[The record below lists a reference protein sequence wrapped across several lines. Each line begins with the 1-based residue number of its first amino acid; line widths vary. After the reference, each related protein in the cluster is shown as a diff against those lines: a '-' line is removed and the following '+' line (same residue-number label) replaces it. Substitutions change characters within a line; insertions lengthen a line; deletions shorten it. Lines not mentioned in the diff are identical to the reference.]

1 MASIVLLIVGV
12 TIVLSDIFVAGYE
25 PPWWAGALVL
35 MVAGNV
41 MPPDAVKAVGQLL
54 PWQKK
59 E

>member
-1 MASIVLLIVGV
+1 MASIVLLAVGV
-12 TIVLSDIFVAGYE
+12 TIVLSDIFVQGYE

-41 MPPDAVKAVGQLL
+41 MPPDAVKAIGAIL
-54 PWQKK
+54 PWGKR

>member
-1 MASIVLLIVGV
+1 MASIVLLLVGV
-12 TIVLSDIFVAGYE
+12 TIVLSDIFVPGYE

-41 MPPDAVKAVGQLL
+41 MPPEVIKSVATLL
-54 PWQKK
+54 PWGKK

>member
-1 MASIVLLIVGV
+1 MASIVLLLVGV

-41 MPPDAVKAVGQLL
+41 MPPEVIKSVATLL
-54 PWQKK
+54 PWNKK